1 MYNKKFFYLF
11 LFIYI
16 IILNA
21 VYSIRINKE
30 IGGSLLD
37 LIKKPEEEISF
48 KNNNQ
53 KNEIF
58 NLIEK
63 SNNNLNNI
71 FLSLGEN
78 NNESESANTFEIE
91 KKDDNKT
98 NTVANYEI
106 KSPNNKLI
114 HSAYSDSYK
123 SRKWG
128 LVTLILFGTTF
139 LILRSGYNFLKN
151 INKFFA
157 KGVKSL
163 SNQILLLFI
172 SLSIFIICYTYG
184 AFDSIIINWEY
195 IIAIIA
201 IFIVIWIFYNFFLL
215 LFALSVTIKWRELE
229 NKATSF
235 LNLKQK
241 INQESNNSNYINAFE
256 YLLLK
261 RYFFIPLFPVLKCS
275 SLKPEMKFYVYLEDC
290 LLKKLRH
297 FFKLSWTSWIS
308 TIIVIMFWNVFVWN
322 MKIFPSTIFIFLSP
336 FLGITVTYLIYVY
349 IKSIYRK
356 VVVSINKEN
365 MNDFKD
371 FDYYKNDIFESMGFP
386 KYLNDIIYNEE
397 QSNKIR
403 ENKYSLHEHL
413 NNRPPNLYENL
424 IVFGHSG
431 LYFLLNLIQCINV
444 LFICW
449 QIAIF
454 GHFAEDIAIAY
465 TNIMYFFLIC
475 CTVAYVFL
483 QLFFT
488 ILTLKWL
495 TIIDS
500 IEMNRNEKCL
510 KKMVNKH
517 LKRAGEL
524 SNNILMNFKKI
535 YFNMIFK
542 KNDETPGNEKEKFD
556 EKQQLIDNESL
567 NEDFEINNNNDE
579 NRKSKEKDKEE
590 FKLVY
595 ENLKDILRLNFNRF
609 KKSRNDNTIEI
620 KSELKPF
627 LKSCGNFLTEKEINF
642 LLHLL
647 ENSSNYNGT
656 LNLDQLIFLCGC
668 ILHFQAQKPSEI
680 IKYVIDQYYKK
691 NPQYYKGKTMK
702 WENIELFLN
711 YYDYFTKN
719 EIDFIKEQCDYIGNE
734 FTLDGFI
741 SCVLSPS
748 QFYAN

>member
-1 MYNKKFFYLF
+1 MFNKKFFYLF

-21 VYSIRINKE
+21 IYSIRINKE

-71 FLSLGEN
+71 FLSLGQN
-78 NNESESANTFEIE
+78 NNETESNLFEIE

-128 LVTLILFGTTF
+128 LVTLILFGTSF

-620 KSELKPF
+620 KNELKPF

-647 ENSSNYNGT
+647 ENSSNNKAT

-719 EIDFIKEQCDYIGNE
+719 EIDFIKEECDYIGNE

-748 QFYAN
+748 QYYAY

>member
-1 MYNKKFFYLF
+1 MFNKKFFYLF

-48 KNNNQ
+48 KNSNQ

-719 EIDFIKEQCDYIGNE
+719 EIDFIKEECDYIGNE

-748 QFYAN
+748 QYYAY

>member
-1 MYNKKFFYLF
+1 MFNKKFFYLF

-78 NNESESANTFEIE
+78 NNETESNLFEIE

-719 EIDFIKEQCDYIGNE
+719 EIDFIKEECDYIGNE

-748 QFYAN
+748 QYYAY

>member
-1 MYNKKFFYLF
+1 MFNKKFFYLF

-78 NNESESANTFEIE
+78 NNETESNLFEIE

-647 ENSSNYNGT
+647 ENSSNNKAT

-719 EIDFIKEQCDYIGNE
+719 EIDFIKEECDYIGNE

-748 QFYAN
+748 QYYAY

>member
-78 NNESESANTFEIE
+78 NNETESNLFEIE

-647 ENSSNYNGT
+647 ENSSNNKAT

-719 EIDFIKEQCDYIGNE
+719 EIDFIKEECDYIGNE

-748 QFYAN
+748 QYYAY

>member
-21 VYSIRINKE
+21 IYSIRINKE

-53 KNEIF
+53 KNEIY

-71 FLSLGEN
+71 FLSLGQN
-78 NNESESANTFEIE
+78 NNETESNLFEIE

-711 YYDYFTKN
+711 YYGCFTKN
-719 EIDFIKEQCDYIGNE
+719 EIDFIKEECDYIGNE

-748 QFYAN
+748 QYYAY

>member
-1 MYNKKFFYLF
+1 MFKKNFFSFYL
-11 LFIYI
+11 LIYI

-21 VYSIRINKE
+21 ICSIRMNKE

-37 LIKKPEEEISF
+37 LIKKPEEEITL

-53 KNEIF
+53 NNENF
-58 NLIEK
+58 NLIET
-63 SNNNLNNI
+63 NNNINNI

-78 NNESESANTFEIE
+78 NNDSTTNKFDIE
-91 KKDDNKT
+91 KDENDNNN
-98 NTVANYEI
+98 NTVQNYEI

-123 SRKWG
+123 SQKWG
-128 LVTLILFGTTF
+128 LVTLILFGTSF

-151 INKFFA
+151 MNKFFA

-229 NKATSF
+229 NNATSF

-241 INQESNNSNYINAFE
+241 INQESKNSNYISAFE

-275 SLKPEMKFYVYLEDC
+275 SLKPEMKFHVYLEEC

-322 MKIFPSTIFIFLSP
+322 MKIFPSTVFVFLSP
-336 FLGITVTYLIYVY
+336 LIGIAVTFFIYTY
-349 IKSIYRK
+349 IKSIYRQ
-356 VVVSINKEN
+356 VVVSINNEN
-365 MNDFKD
+365 LNDFKD

-386 KYLNDIIYNEE
+386 KYLNDIINDEE
-397 QSNKIR
+397 KLNKLK
-403 ENKYSLHEHL
+403 ENKYTFHEHL
-413 NNRPPNLYENL
+413 NNRPTNLYENL
-424 IVFGHSG
+424 IIFGHSG

-465 TNIMYFFLIC
+465 TNIMYLFLIC
-475 CTVAYVFL
+475 CTIAYVFV
-483 QLFFT
+483 QLYLT

-510 KKMVNKH
+510 KKMINKH
-517 LKRAGEL
+517 IKRAGEL
-524 SNNILMNFKKI
+524 SNSIFLAFKKI
-535 YFNMIFK
+535 YFNMIFN
-542 KNDETPGNEKEKFD
+542 KNETPGNEKEKFD
-556 EKQQLIDNESL
+556 EKQNLIDNESL
-567 NEDFEINNNNDE
+567 NEEFEINNNDN
-579 NRKSKEKDKEE
+579 NRKSNEKDKEE

-595 ENLKDILRLNFNRF
+595 ENLKDILKLNYNRF
-609 KKSRNDNTIEI
+609 KKFRNDNTIDI
-620 KSELKPF
+620 KNELQPF
-627 LKSCGNFLTEKEINF
+627 LKSCGNFLNEKEINF

-647 ENSSNYNGT
+647 QNSSNYNGT

>member
-1 MYNKKFFYLF
+1 MFNKKFFYLF

-21 VYSIRINKE
+21 IYSIRINKE

-308 TIIVIMFWNVFVWN
+308 TIIMIMFWNVFVWN

-719 EIDFIKEQCDYIGNE
+719 EIDFIKEECDYIGNE

-748 QFYAN
+748 QYYAY

>member
-21 VYSIRINKE
+21 IYSIRINKE

-78 NNESESANTFEIE
+78 NNETESNLFEIE

-647 ENSSNYNGT
+647 ENSSNNKAT

-719 EIDFIKEQCDYIGNE
+719 EIDFIKEECDYIGNE

-748 QFYAN
+748 QYYAY

>member
-1 MYNKKFFYLF
+1 MFNKKFFYLF

-21 VYSIRINKE
+21 IYSIRINKE

-78 NNESESANTFEIE
+78 NNETESNLFEIE

-647 ENSSNYNGT
+647 ENSSNNKAT

-719 EIDFIKEQCDYIGNE
+719 EIDFIKEECDYIGNE

-748 QFYAN
+748 QYYAY

>member
-78 NNESESANTFEIE
+78 NNETESNLFEIE

-719 EIDFIKEQCDYIGNE
+719 EIDFIKEECDYIGNE

-748 QFYAN
+748 QYYAY